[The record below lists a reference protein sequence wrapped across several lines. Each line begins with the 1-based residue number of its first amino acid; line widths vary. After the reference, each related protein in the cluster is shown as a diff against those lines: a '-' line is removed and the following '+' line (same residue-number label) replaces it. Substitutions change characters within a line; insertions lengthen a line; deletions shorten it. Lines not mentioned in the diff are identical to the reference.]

1 MTISDIAPTE
11 RDERRARH
19 SADVASPDRLWRE
32 EAEKVQLAD
41 RDLESPS
48 LTMLVMLATLGVLL
62 YASFLFRPSNIGD
75 LVPWAIVILCESIM
89 MFQVLISLWTQL
101 SSANDP
107 RGFAFH
113 NAQRDLFRPTALGA
127 RRPARALVGPDEQDL
142 SPVAPDTMQLD
153 GRPITVDVFITTY
166 GEPLDVIRRT
176 VVAALAI
183 RGEHRTWILD
193 DGHSAEVEQLAAETG
208 ANYLS
213 RPDNKGAKAGNINH
227 ALGRTDG
234 DFFLILDADFVPSP
248 DILVETVPF
257 MAEEKVAFVQTPQ
270 VYGNID
276 NFISRG
282 AGYMQTVF
290 YSLIQP
296 GKNRFNAAFCVG
308 TNVLFRRSAVL
319 EIGGIYDRSKSEDI
333 WTSILLH
340 QRGYRSV
347 YIPTILAIGDTP
359 ETIEAYT
366 KQQVRWAT
374 GAFEVLFRS
383 MPLLDRRLTLDQRL
397 QYFGTATFYLG
408 GLVTFL
414 LLLLPTL
421 QIYLGLTPINP
432 ALPVWQWA
440 LYYSG
445 FYLMQIVVAVYTIG
459 SFRWETLLLSTVS
472 FPLYIRALANALS
485 RRDRAWH
492 VTGRAGRAN
501 SPFNYIVPQT
511 LMWLYLLLT
520 SIVGLF
526 VVEWTATVSIALFW
540 NVLNTIVLT
549 LFLGIAIREAR
560 RLRREGRQAVLEQ
573 PSNRRAA
580 AATTA

>member
-1 MTISDIAPTE
+1 M
-11 RDERRARH
+11 
-19 SADVASPDRLWRE
+19 WQE
-32 EAEKVQLAD
+32 EEQKLRLAD

-62 YASFLFRPSNIGD
+62 YASFLFRPANIGD
-75 LVPWAIVILCESIM
+75 ALPWAIVILCETIM

-101 SSANDP
+101 SSAHDP

-113 NAQRDLFRPTALGA
+113 AAKRNLFLPEQPRA
-127 RRPARALVGPDEQDL
+127 ARA
-142 SPVAPDTMQLD
+142 APSDVVDGLAADTMQLD
-153 GRPITVDVFITTY
+153 GRPISVDVFITTY
-166 GEPLDVIRRT
+166 GEPIDVIRRT
-176 VVAALAI
+176 VAAALAI

-193 DGHSAEVEQLAAETG
+193 DGKSAEVARLAEELG
-208 ANYLS
+208 AGYLV
-213 RPDNKGAKAGNINH
+213 RPDNRGAKAGNINH
-227 ALGRTDG
+227 ALARTDG

-257 MAEEKVAFVQTPQ
+257 MADQRVAFIQTPQ

-296 GKNRFNAAFCVG
+296 GKNRFNSAFCVG

-319 EIGGIYDRSKSEDI
+319 EIGGIYDQSKSEDI
-333 WTSILLH
+333 WTSIRLH
-340 QRGYRSV
+340 QEGYRSV

-374 GAFEVLFRS
+374 GAFEVLLRS
-383 MPLLDRRLTLDQRL
+383 RPLSDRRLTMDQRL

-432 ALPVWQWA
+432 SLPIWQWA

-445 FYLMQIVVAVYTIG
+445 FYVMQIVVAVYTIG
-459 SFRWETLLLSTVS
+459 SFRWETLLLSTCS
-472 FPLYIRALANALS
+472 FPLYIRALFNAIT

-501 SPFNYIVPQT
+501 SPFDYVVPQA
-511 LMWLYLLLT
+511 LMWVFLLAT

-526 VVEWTATVSIALFW
+526 LVEWTATLSIALFW
-540 NVLNTIVLT
+540 NVLNTAVLT
-549 LFLGIAIREAR
+549 VFLGIAV
-560 RLRREGRQAVLEQ
+560 REGRRLKREGREAVLADTSHPAAE
-573 PSNRRAA
+573 PS
-580 AATTA
+580 TV

>member
-1 MTISDIAPTE
+1 VTTVLPPQSGAGTAP
-11 RDERRARH
+11 DEEWRRK
-19 SADVASPDRLWRE
+19 AD
-32 EAEKVQLAD
+32 QLGLAQ

-62 YASFLFRPSNIGD
+62 YASFLARPSNVGD
-75 LVPWAIVILCESIM
+75 LLPWAIVILCESIM
-89 MFQVLISLWTQL
+89 MLQVLISLWTQL
-101 SSANDP
+101 SSASDP

-113 NAQRDLFRPTALGA
+113 NAQRDLFLPAFGSYDLTTALEHGD
-127 RRPARALVGPDEQDL
+127 V
-142 SPVAPDTMQLD
+142 MQLD
-153 GRPITVDVFITTY
+153 GRPVSADVFITTY
-166 GEPLDVIRRT
+166 GEPVDVIRRT
-176 VVAALAI
+176 VEAARDI
-183 RGEHRTWILD
+183 RGEHQTWILD
-193 DGHSAEVEQLAAETG
+193 DGRSPEVEALAAEVG
-208 ANYLS
+208 VNYLT
-213 RPDNKGAKAGNINH
+213 RPDNVGAKAGNINH
-227 ALGRTDG
+227 ALTRTTG
-234 DFFLILDADFVPSP
+234 EFYLILDADFVPSP

-257 MAEEKVAFVQTPQ
+257 MADDQVAFVQTPQ
-270 VYGNID
+270 VYGNIH

-308 TNVLFRRSAVL
+308 TNVLFRRSAIQK
-319 EIGGIYDRSKSEDI
+319 IGGMYAQSKSEDV
-333 WTSILLH
+333 WTSLRLH
-340 QRGYRSV
+340 QEGYRSV

-374 GAFEVLFRS
+374 GAFEILFRN

-397 QYFGTATFYLG
+397 QYFGTSTFYLG
-408 GLVTFL
+408 GVVTFL

-432 ALPVWQWA
+432 SMPVWQWA
-440 LYYSG
+440 LYYLG
-445 FYLMQIVVAVYTIG
+445 FYGMQIVVAVYTIG

-472 FPLYIRALANALS
+472 FPLYLRALFNALS

-511 LMWLYLLLT
+511 LMWAFLLAT
-520 SIVGLF
+520 SIVGIF

-540 NVLNTIVLT
+540 NVLNTLVLT
-549 LFLGIAIREAR
+549 LFLGIAAREAL
-560 RLRREGRQAVLEQ
+560 RLRREGRAAVLAQ
-573 PSNRRAA
+573 SPRRAA
-580 AATTA
+580 RAAAN